1 MTKVVLDGAL
11 FSECELSG
19 NNRHGMLRVAE
30 EITKLLVEKGEMD
43 ISFANTVYLPKY
55 HKSLVRYIQ
64 KKFPELSNKILSQK
78 PLPVFNLLK
87 YKAYF
92 RKYPGLMFMPVKNKG
107 IGSADIFHSF
117 YYPFSKK
124 VEQSTIKKCLTFLD
138 IISLRMNGY
147 PQEMQQLTHK
157 IVKHIQHN
165 YAISISEFSKN
176 DLLNYNPNI
185 NPERVFVSPLSASKE
200 LFYQNRNKEDWEFV
214 REKYKLPERYFLCI
228 SSSDLRKNIPHLINS
243 FSKFILQEKPMDIFL
258 VLAGN
263 STHSR
268 KLLNQL
274 NIDKAVRD
282 KIVFA
287 NKFID
292 EDDLA
297 VVYSNAIA
305 FFFMSYYEGFGLP
318 VLEAMQ
324 CGTPVVAANCTSIPE
339 VVGDAGLLLPPDDV
353 DELCGIMHE
362 LNINEGFRDSLS
374 AKGLAKTATFS
385 WERTAREYT
394 DIFNTISNF

>member
-55 HKSLVRYIQ
+55 HKALGRYVE
-64 KKFPELSNKILSQK
+64 KNFPELSDKILSQQ

-92 RKYPGLMFMPVKNKG
+92 RKYPKLMFVPVRNKG
-107 IGSADIFHSF
+107 MGAADLFHSF
-117 YYPFSKK
+117 YYPFSRKI
-124 VEQSTIKKCLTFLD
+124 EQSAIKKCLTFLD
-138 IISLRMNGY
+138 IISLRMKGY
-147 PQEMQQLTHK
+147 PKEMQQLTHK
-157 IVKHIQHN
+157 IVKQIQQN

-176 DLLNYNPNI
+176 DLLTYSAAI
-185 NPERVFVSPLSASKE
+185 QPERVFVSPLSASKE
-200 LFYQNRNKEDWEFV
+200 LFYQNTIPADWNRV
-214 REKYKLPERYFLCI
+214 KQKYQLPDRYFLCI
-228 SSSDLRKNIPHLINS
+228 SSGDLRKNIPHLVNS
-243 FSKFILQEKPMDIFL
+243 FSRFILQQKPKDIFL

-263 STHSR
+263 STHSI
-268 KLLNQL
+268 KLLDEL
-274 NIDKAVRD
+274 NIDKAVRE

-305 FFFMSYYEGFGLP
+305 FFFLSFYEGFGLP

-339 VVGDAGLLLPPDDV
+339 VVGDAGLLLQHDDV
-353 DELCGIMHE
+353 DTLCNTMHE
-362 LNINEGFRDSLS
+362 LNINEGLRHSLS
-374 AKGLAKTATFS
+374 EKGLAKAATFS

-394 DIFNTISNF
+394 EIFKTISNL